1 MKHLRTSGRQQGLV
15 TIAIAVIMLLLI
27 TLMVTT
33 AFSLSTTNLRAVGN
47 VQARQEA
54 IASAHQVIEQVIL
67 EDAALTS
74 FTSSK
79 PTTTLVDINNDGTND
94 YSVVIQVPVCVRAT
108 RANVVTSS
116 SVTLPGFSA
125 GDAWNTIWEI
135 TAVST
140 EATTG
145 ASVTVVHGV
154 RYLMTEVEKDDV
166 CPA

>member
-1 MKHLRTSGRQQGLV
+1 MKDLRIKPREQGLV

-54 IASAHQVIEQVIL
+54 IAAAHQVIEQVVL
-67 EDAALTS
+67 EDATLATY
-74 FTSSK
+74 TSSK
-79 PTTTLVDINNDGTND
+79 PSTTDVDINNDGTDD

-108 RANVVTSS
+108 RANTVTSS

-125 GDAWNTIWEI
+125 GDAWNTVWEI
-135 TAVST
+135 TAVAT
-140 EATTG
+140 EASTG
-145 ASVTVVHGV
+145 ASVTVVHGI

-166 CPA
+166 CA

>member
-1 MKHLRTSGRQQGLV
+1 MKDLRIKPREQGLV

-54 IASAHQVIEQVIL
+54 IAAAQQVIEQVVM
-67 EDAALTS
+67 EDATLATY
-74 FTSSK
+74 TSSK
-79 PTTTLVDINNDGTND
+79 PSTTDVDINNDGTDD

-108 RANVVTSS
+108 RANTVTSS

-125 GDAWNTIWEI
+125 GDAWNTVWEI
-135 TAVST
+135 TAVAT
-140 EATTG
+140 EASTG
-145 ASVTVVHGV
+145 ASVTVVHGI

-166 CPA
+166 CA